1 MYEYPNKSKPTQTT
15 LHEVFRGCQIHLRL
29 IIGRRCCISVRQYPK
44 QRIYL
49 QIFLHDQG
57 CVIHLV
63 VNLGCFC
70 GRKKKQRSI
79 SFKPFGRF
87 IASPPFHISL
97 FGEADRSISV
107 SPSPFVWQGSMRL
120 ICGDVSLN
128 LFIIHIPFYFNC
140 GWVQTAI
147 FE

>member
-1 MYEYPNKSKPTQTT
+1 MYEYSNKSKPTQTT
-15 LHEVFRGCQIHLRL
+15 LHEVFRGCQIHLRS

-44 QRIYL
+44 QRVYL

-79 SFKPFGRF
+79 SFKPFSAHFRKWACIKDGFQIDDGYSGTTFER
-87 IASPPFHISL
+87 P
-97 FGEADRSISV
+97 D
-107 SPSPFVWQGSMRL
+107 WKRL
-120 ICGDVSLN
+120 TESRERTC
-128 LFIIHIPFYFNC
+128 
-140 GWVQTAI
+140 
-147 FE
+147 